1 MFCYT
6 FSIINTLFVPWTG
19 LLYEQNSNNK
29 IVHNSI
35 EHFLCNPSDFFSDDV
50 LSYQWIVFTK
60 SVFQVPSQ
68 KKERVPE
75 RKKTHGHPI
84 PKIST
89 HLTIFWGGTCC
100 GNNPQSR
107 QDIIR
112 KEIRRIAQEMLYRA
126 VDSFIV
132 PAAAVLSYSRAVHGT
147 NIILIIE
154 KV

>member
-1 MFCYT
+1 MSKTRTIKLSTNLLSISCAIRLISFLMMSSLISEL
-6 FSIINTLFVPWTG
+6 FSQNLSFRYPLRRKRGYLKEKKPWPSYSQDLNSPDYFLRG
-19 LLYEQNSNNK
+19 YLLWKQS
-29 IVHNSI
+29 
-35 EHFLCNPSDFFSDDV
+35 
-50 LSYQWIVFTK
+50 
-60 SVFQVPSQ
+60 
-68 KKERVPE
+68 R
-75 RKKTHGHPI
+75 
-84 PKIST
+84 
-89 HLTIFWGGTCC
+89 
-100 GNNPQSR
+100 QSR